1 MPRYSRG
8 TDDAARHAPPIERR
22 DAPTI
27 SRSAPVPNASQ
38 FSASATEGV
47 GSYEASAYIATVDGS
62 ILRTS
67 RCRPASHLLAR
78 LEEKIVANASAIPS
92 RDPLPEEGI
101 GLATCP
107 SDGQRAASTVTR
119 AAT

>member
-1 MPRYSRG
+1 
-8 TDDAARHAPPIERR
+8 
-22 DAPTI
+22 
-27 SRSAPVPNASQ
+27 VPNASQ

>member
-1 MPRYSRG
+1 M
-8 TDDAARHAPPIERR
+8 DAKISPYGLAAKKNDEWSERR
-22 DAPTI
+22 ARTVGFGMAV
-27 SRSAPVPNASQ
+27 R
-38 FSASATEGV
+38 EGV
-47 GSYEASAYIATVDGS
+47 GSYEDSACIADVEGS

-67 RCRPASHLLAR
+67 GCRPASHLLAR

-101 GLATCP
+101 GLATCS